1 MRRSH
6 LLARLSA
13 LAADLGALLHQLIA
27 APGIS
32 ESIAVVGTFGAD
44 FGALAAQVAGVM
56 RSAGH
61 EPHRCAADR
70 PAVFEQPLMF
80 GRSVFA
86 AQMEAMVSS
95 LGADD
100 GALGAVLHA
109 GERFFGAVSY
119 THLEPTRH

>member
-44 FGALAAQVAGVM
+44 FGARAAQVAGTVE
-56 RSAGH
+56 S
-61 EPHRCAADR
+61 
-70 PAVFEQPLMF
+70 
-80 GRSVFA
+80 
-86 AQMEAMVSS
+86 
-95 LGADD
+95 
-100 GALGAVLHA
+100 GAVDGRAIAIDVAVHA
-109 GERFFGAVSY
+109 LSSVRAI
-119 THLEPTRH
+119 RM